1 MNNYNITAYKN
12 KSGEYLMG
20 YGKGS
25 IKTGYYI
32 ANGDERFYHYLG
44 ANAYYSI
51 PEILHPDDVECF
63 MDAIAKLDE
72 EPQCLIARLK
82 NYNNEYRFF
91 YMVLVY
97 NGKVFNDFR
106 SFDMEMCEI
115 MSITDKYLQYSELI
129 EKYREFMTLFTG
141 MFFEYEFGSGMLKIY
156 EYRNSQSKTVF
167 HEALED
173 INTKIMS
180 SKELSAT
187 QKSEFQILYESLKKG
202 REHFK
207 TSVDAVLFHEQ
218 ADKIRY
224 EFKFSTMYKEDI
236 RDKVVGLIS
245 VISQEQ
251 PKKSYYLSE
260 NAFDP
265 GTGLLNK
272 RAINEYAIEKIQNG
286 TEGLYLVIMDVDDFK
301 KINDA
306 FGHMFGDEVLSK
318 VAEIIRSV
326 MGSRGVAGRFGGD
339 EFMIVL
345 EGIDSEETLRRI
357 LSTIER
363 HAQWA
368 YVDVEGV
375 TVTMSIGVSK
385 YPEDGT
391 TYEELF
397 QKADKS
403 VYIAKAKGKNRYI
416 IYDEKKHG
424 AIQKGD
430 RATADIGL
438 KVTVSDEKKHTI
450 ISDLVLRLNQTQM
463 GEISSV
469 MEQVQTCFD
478 IDGIAVYA
486 GEDMR
491 RVASVGNYVNP
502 IQNLTFANDAA
513 YLGFF
518 DQRGFYE
525 ENRVI
530 RLENKVPVAYKMYVK
545 QECAKLVQCMVR
557 NQDRTLAVVSFDYFN
572 RFPKMGTTDIGLIKI
587 IGRLMAEI
595 AAKAYSD

>member
-1 MNNYNITAYKN
+1 MNHLNITEYKN
-12 KSGEYLMG
+12 KPDEYLMG

-25 IKTGYYI
+25 VKTGFYI
-32 ANGDERFYHYLG
+32 ANGDERFYHFLG

-63 MDAIAKLDE
+63 MDAVSRLDE

-91 YMVLVY
+91 YIVLAY

-129 EKYREFMTLFTG
+129 EKYREFMTLFSC
-141 MFFEYEFGSGMLKIY
+141 MFFEYEFSNDMLKIY
-156 EYRNSQSKTVF
+156 EYKNRRSRTLVYTGLDELDAKVMES
-167 HEALED
+167 A
-173 INTKIMS
+173 
-180 SKELSAT
+180 ELSAS
-187 QKSEFQILYESLKKG
+187 QKSEFQIFYESLKCG

-207 TSVDAVLFHEQ
+207 TRVDAAVFQEQ
-218 ADKIRY
+218 VDKIRY
-224 EFKFSTMYKEDI
+224 EFKFSTMYKDDI
-236 RDKVVGLIS
+236 RDKVIGVVS
-245 VISQEQ
+245 VISKAK
-251 PKKSYYLSE
+251 PKESYYLSE

-272 RAINEYAIEKIQNG
+272 RAINEYAIEKIQSG
-286 TEGLYLVIMDVDDFK
+286 TEGLYLAIIDLDDFK
-301 KINDA
+301 KINDT
-306 FGHMFGDEVLSK
+306 FGHLYGDEVLAK

-339 EFMIVL
+339 EFMIVF
-345 EGIDSEETLRRI
+345 EGIDSEQTLRRI
-357 LSTIER
+357 LSTMER

-375 TVTMSIGVSK
+375 TVTLSIGVSK

-391 TYEELF
+391 TYDELF
-397 QKADKS
+397 QRADKS

-424 AIQKGD
+424 AIEKGG
-430 RATADIGL
+430 REAASIGL
-438 KVTVSDEKKHTI
+438 KVTVSDDKKNTV
-450 ISDLVLRLNQTQM
+450 ISDLILQLHRTGM
-463 GEISSV
+463 EEIISV
-469 MEQVQTCFD
+469 MEQVQTYFD
-478 IDGIAVYA
+478 IDGITIYA
-486 GEDMR
+486 GEDLH
-491 RVASVGNYVNP
+491 RVASVGKYVNP
-502 IQNLTFANDAA
+502 IQNLTFVNDPS

-525 ENRVI
+525 ENKIV
-530 RLENKVPVAYKMYVK
+530 RLENKAPVAYEMYIK
-545 QECAKLVQCMVR
+545 QEIGKLVQCLVR
-557 NQDRTLAVVSFDYFN
+557 DQDKTLSVVSFDFFN

-595 AAKAYSD
+595 AAKAYS

>member
-1 MNNYNITAYKN
+1 MNYLNITEYKN
-12 KSGEYLMG
+12 KPDEYLMG

-25 IKTGYYI
+25 IKTGFYI
-32 ANGDERFYHYLG
+32 ANGDERFYHFLG

-51 PEILHPDDVECF
+51 PEILHPDDVACF
-63 MDAIAKLDE
+63 MDAVSRLDK

-91 YMVLVY
+91 YIVLVY

-115 MSITDKYLQYSELI
+115 MSVTGKYLQYIDLI
-129 EKYREFMTLFTG
+129 EKYREFMTLFSG
-141 MFFEYEFGSGMLKIY
+141 MFFEYEFSNDILKIY
-156 EYRNSQSKTVF
+156 EYTNRQSRTLVCDG
-167 HEALED
+167 LD
-173 INTKIMS
+173 
-180 SKELSAT
+180 ELSAKVMKSAELSAG
-187 QKSEFQILYESLKKG
+187 QKSEFQILYESLNCG

-207 TSVDAVLFHEQ
+207 TSVDAAVFQEQ
-218 ADKIRY
+218 AGKIRY

-236 RDKVVGLIS
+236 RDKVIGLVS
-245 VISQEQ
+245 VISEEK

-260 NAFDP
+260 NAFDL

-272 RAINEYAIEKIQNG
+272 RAINEYAIEKIQSG
-286 TEGLYLVIMDVDDFK
+286 TEGLYLAIIDLDDFK
-301 KINDA
+301 KINDT
-306 FGHMFGDEVLSK
+306 FGHLYGDEVLAK

-339 EFMIVL
+339 EFMIVF
-345 EGIDSEETLRRI
+345 EGIDSEQTLRRI
-357 LSTIER
+357 LSTMER

-375 TVTMSIGVSK
+375 TVTLSIGVSK

-391 TYEELF
+391 TYDELF
-397 QKADKS
+397 QRADKS

-424 AIQKGD
+424 AIEKGE
-430 RATADIGL
+430 RAAANIGL
-438 KVTVSDEKKHTI
+438 KVTVSDDKKNTV
-450 ISDLVLRLNQTQM
+450 ISDLILQLHRTQM
-463 GEISSV
+463 EEIVSV
-469 MEQVQTCFD
+469 MEQVQTYFD

-486 GEDMR
+486 GEDLR
-491 RVASVGNYVNP
+491 RVASVGKYVNP
-502 IQNLTFANDAA
+502 IQNLTFANDAS

-518 DQRGFYE
+518 DERGFYE
-525 ENRVI
+525 ENKMV
-530 RLENKVPVAYKMYVK
+530 RLENKAPAAYGMYMK
-545 QECAKLVQCMVR
+545 QENGKLVQCMVR
-557 NQDRTLAVVSFDYFN
+557 NQDRTLAVVSFDFFN
-572 RFPKMGTTDIGLIKI
+572 RFPKMGTTDIGLVKI

-595 AAKAYSD
+595 AAKAYS

>member
-1 MNNYNITAYKN
+1 MDNLNITAYKN
-12 KSGEYLMG
+12 KSDEYLMG

-44 ANAYYSI
+44 NNAYYSI
-51 PEILHPDDVECF
+51 PELLHPDDLECF
-63 MDAIAKLDE
+63 MDAVSKLDE
-72 EPQCLIARLK
+72 QPQHLIARLK

-91 YMVLVY
+91 YMVLAY
-97 NGKVFNDFR
+97 NGKIFNEFR
-106 SFDMEMCEI
+106 SFDMELCEI
-115 MSITDKYLQYSELI
+115 MSLTNKYLLYSGLI

-141 MFFEYEFGSGMLKIY
+141 MFFEYEFVDDKLKIY
-156 EYRNSQSKTVF
+156 EYRNSQSKTLVHVTLDEF
-167 HEALED
+167 DAQVMASQQL
-173 INTKIMS
+173 S
-180 SKELSAT
+180 SV
-187 QKSEFQILYESLKKG
+187 QKADFQILYEALKCG

-207 TSVDAVLFHEQ
+207 TSVDAVVFQEQ
-218 ADKIRY
+218 LDKVRY
-224 EFKFSTMYKEDI
+224 EFKFSTMYKDDI
-236 RDKVVGLIS
+236 RDKVIGLVS
-245 VISQEQ
+245 VISEEQ

-272 RAINEYAIEKIQNG
+272 RAINEYAIEKIQSG
-286 TEGLYLVIMDVDDFK
+286 TEGLYLAIIDLDDFK
-301 KINDA
+301 KINDN
-306 FGHMFGDEVLSK
+306 FGHMYGDEVLSK

-339 EFMIVL
+339 EFMIVF
-345 EGIDSEETLRRI
+345 EGIDSEQTLRRI

-375 TVTMSIGVSK
+375 TVTLSIGVSK

-397 QKADKS
+397 QRADKS

-424 AIQKGD
+424 AIENDGKAND
-430 RATADIGL
+430 NIGL
-438 KVTVSDEKKHTI
+438 KVTVSDDKKNTV
-450 ISDLVLRLNQTQM
+450 ISDLVIQLHRTQM
-463 GEISSV
+463 EDITSV
-469 MEQVQTCFD
+469 MEQVQTYFD
-478 IDGIAVYA
+478 IDGIAIYA

-491 RVASVGNYVNP
+491 RVASVGKYVNP
-502 IQNLTFANDAA
+502 IQNLTFANDKV

-530 RLENKVPVAYKMYVK
+530 RLENKVPVAYEMYRK
-545 QECAKLVQCMVR
+545 QECDKLVQCMVR
-557 NQDRTLAVVSFDYFN
+557 DKDRTLAVVSFDFFN

-587 IGRLMAEI
+587 IGRLMVEI
-595 AAKAYSD
+595 AARAYS

>member
-1 MNNYNITAYKN
+1 MNYLNITEYKN
-12 KSGEYLMG
+12 KPDEYLMG

-25 IKTGYYI
+25 IKTGFYI
-32 ANGDERFYHYLG
+32 ANGDERFYHFLG

-51 PEILHPDDVECF
+51 PEILHPDDVACF
-63 MDAIAKLDE
+63 MDAVSRLDK

-91 YMVLVY
+91 YIVLVY

-115 MSITDKYLQYSELI
+115 MSVTGKYLQYIDLI
-129 EKYREFMTLFTG
+129 EKYREFMTLFSG
-141 MFFEYEFGSGMLKIY
+141 MFFEYEFSNDILKIY
-156 EYRNSQSKTVF
+156 EYTNRQSRTLVCDG
-167 HEALED
+167 LD
-173 INTKIMS
+173 
-180 SKELSAT
+180 ELSAKVMKSSELSAG
-187 QKSEFQILYESLKKG
+187 QKSEFQILYESLKCG

-207 TSVDAVLFHEQ
+207 TSVDAAVFQEQ
-218 ADKIRY
+218 AGKIRY

-236 RDKVVGLIS
+236 RDKVIGLVS
-245 VISQEQ
+245 VISEEK

-272 RAINEYAIEKIQNG
+272 RAINEYAIEKIQSG
-286 TEGLYLVIMDVDDFK
+286 TEGLYLAIIDLDDFK
-301 KINDA
+301 KINDT
-306 FGHMFGDEVLSK
+306 FGHLYGDEVLAK

-339 EFMIVL
+339 EFMIVF
-345 EGIDSEETLRRI
+345 EGIDSEQTLRRI
-357 LSTIER
+357 LSTMER

-375 TVTMSIGVSK
+375 TVTLSIGVSK
-385 YPEDGT
+385 YPEDGA
-391 TYEELF
+391 TYDELF
-397 QKADKS
+397 QRADKS

-424 AIQKGD
+424 AIEKGE
-430 RATADIGL
+430 RAAANIGL
-438 KVTVSDEKKHTI
+438 KVTVSDDKKNTV
-450 ISDLVLRLNQTQM
+450 ISDLILQLHRTQM
-463 GEISSV
+463 EEIVSV
-469 MEQVQTCFD
+469 MEQVQTYFD

-486 GEDMR
+486 GEDLR
-491 RVASVGNYVNP
+491 RVASVGKYTNP
-502 IQNLTFANDAA
+502 IQNLTFANDAS

-518 DQRGFYE
+518 DERGFYE
-525 ENRVI
+525 ENKMV
-530 RLENKVPVAYKMYVK
+530 RLENKAPAAYGMYMK
-545 QECAKLVQCMVR
+545 QENGKLVQCMVR
-557 NQDRTLAVVSFDYFN
+557 NQDRTLAVVSFDFFN

-595 AAKAYSD
+595 AAKAYS